1 VPIYPSIESVAA
13 SIQAAATGRATTLVA
28 IDGGGGAGKT
38 TLASKLCKHL
48 GNCQIVAMDDFLMPK
63 LVRGRLDNTS
73 DTIGA
78 YSDSTR
84 LIDQVLQPISEGRD
98 TTYQV
103 YDWFADALGSW
114 KNLKAQGIVIVEGV
128 YAMRKN
134 LLRFYNFK
142 IWVETDKQTRL
153 TRGLAR
159 DGQEAESFW
168 VDIWMPEED
177 RYVETENPM
186 IAADIL
192 IKG

>member
-1 VPIYPSIESVAA
+1 
-13 SIQAAATGRATTLVA
+13 
-28 IDGGGGAGKT
+28 
-38 TLASKLCKHL
+38 
-48 GNCQIVAMDDFLMPK
+48 MPK